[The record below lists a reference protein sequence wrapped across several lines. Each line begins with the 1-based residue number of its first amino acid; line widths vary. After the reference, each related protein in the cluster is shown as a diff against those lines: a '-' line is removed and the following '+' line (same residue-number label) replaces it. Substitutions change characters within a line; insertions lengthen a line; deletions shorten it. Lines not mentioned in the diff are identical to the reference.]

1 MYKYDLTTLNNG
13 LKVASYTM
21 PQANSVA
28 LGVWVAAGGRYE
40 NMKNRGISHFV
51 EHLLF
56 KGTKTRSAA
65 DIKNSIEGIGGVL
78 NGFTSEELTCCLAKV
93 LGRHIG
99 LGMDVLSDM
108 ALNAS
113 FDQRDVEKERF
124 VILEEVKMYR
134 DHPDQYVYELLGEL
148 LWPDQILGVPLIGTF
163 ETINSLKREDL
174 VRYRNE
180 SYNPA
185 NITVTACG
193 NVRHA
198 ELEDICRRIFSG
210 RKPKKFHTYAKMKV
224 SQKRFRSNIFKKE
237 TEQTH
242 VAIGFHS
249 ISRKDPAKYA
259 MELLNIALGA
269 NMSSRL
275 FHEIREKRGLAYHI
289 SSHVRYYADGGV
301 LSVEAGVDNKKA
313 LKAIDLTLGELKKIR
328 KAPITKKEFERARE
342 YYLGHLA
349 FLVEDTAD
357 HMLWLGEKI
366 VNEDSPIDIDAVV
379 NNINRVKLE
388 ETLELAGGLFRKEN
402 LNIAVVGPSGDKEK
416 NAINDIAER
425 F

>member
-1 MYKYDLTTLNNG
+1 
-13 LKVASYTM
+13 
-21 PQANSVA
+21 
-28 LGVWVAAGGRYE
+28 WVATGGRYE

-56 KGTKTRSAA
+56 KGTKTRTAA
-65 DIKNSIEGIGGVL
+65 EIKNSIEGIGGML
-78 NGFTSEELTCCLAKV
+78 NGFTSEEVTCYLVKV
-93 LGRHIG
+93 LGRHLD
-99 LGMDVLSDM
+99 LGVDVLSDM
-108 ALNAS
+108 VLNAK
-113 FDQRDVEKERF
+113 FDPRDVEKERF

-148 LWPDQILGVPLIGTF
+148 LWPKQTLGIPLIGTF
-163 ETINSLKREDL
+163 ETIKSLKRDDL

-185 NITVTACG
+185 NVTAVACG
-193 NVRHA
+193 NVRHSSFVA
-198 ELEDICRRIFSG
+198 VCDRIFSKA
-210 RKPKKFHTYAKMKV
+210 KPQKYHGFDKMKV
-224 SQKRFRSNIFKKE
+224 SQRNFKSNFFRKE

-242 VAIGFHS
+242 IAIGFHS
-249 ISRKDPAKYA
+249 ISRKSPARYA

-301 LSVEAGVDNKKA
+301 VTVEAGVDTKKA
-313 LKAIDLTLGELKKIR
+313 VKAIDLTLKELEKIK

-342 YYLGHLA
+342 YYQGHLA
-349 FLVEDTAD
+349 FLVEDTTD

-366 VNEDSPIDIDAVV
+366 VTQDEPIDIDVITD
-379 NNINRVKLE
+379 NIRKVKLE
-388 ETLELAGGLFRKEN
+388 ETLALAAETFNKEN
-402 LNIAVVGPSGDKEK
+402 LNIAIVGPIEDKEK
-416 NAINDIAER
+416 KAIGDIAGR

>member
-1 MYKYDLTTLNNG
+1 MYKYDVTTLDNG
-13 LKVASYTM
+13 LKVVSCTM

-28 LGVWVAAGGRYE
+28 LGVWVATGGRYE
-40 NMKNRGISHFV
+40 NMKNRGVSHFV

-56 KGTKTRSAA
+56 KGTKTRTAA
-65 DIKNSIEGIGGVL
+65 EIKNSIEGIGGML
-78 NGFTSEELTCCLAKV
+78 NGFTSEEVTCYLVKV
-93 LGRHIG
+93 LGRHLD
-99 LGMDVLSDM
+99 LGVDVLSDM
-108 ALNAS
+108 VLNAK
-113 FDQRDVEKERF
+113 FDPRDVEKERF

-148 LWPDQILGVPLIGTF
+148 LWPRQTLGIPLIGTF
-163 ETINSLKREDL
+163 ETIKSLKRDDL
-174 VRYRNE
+174 VKYRDE

-185 NITVTACG
+185 NVTVVACG
-193 NVRHA
+193 NVRHGS
-198 ELEDICRRIFSG
+198 LVTTCDKIFSKTRS
-210 RKPKKFHTYAKMKV
+210 RKYHGFEKMKV
-224 SQKRFRSNIFKKE
+224 TQRNFKSNLFRKE

-242 VAIGFHS
+242 IAIGFHS
-249 ISRKDPAKYA
+249 ISRKSPSRYA

-301 LSVEAGVDNKKA
+301 VTVEAGVDNKKVV
-313 LKAIDLTLGELKKIR
+313 KTIDLTLKELEKIR

-342 YYLGHLA
+342 YYQGHLA

-366 VNEDSPIDIDAVV
+366 VTHDEPIDIDVV
-379 NNINRVKLE
+379 TDNVRKVKLE
-388 ETLELAGGLFRKEN
+388 DTLALATETFKREN
-402 LNIAVVGPSGDKEK
+402 LNIAIVGPIEDKEK
-416 NAINDIAER
+416 KAIEDIAGR

>member
-1 MYKYDLTTLNNG
+1 MYKYDLTTLDSG
-13 LKVASYTM
+13 LKVVSYTM

-28 LGVWVAAGGRYE
+28 LGVWVATGGRYE

-56 KGTKTRSAA
+56 KGTKTRTAA
-65 DIKNSIEGIGGVL
+65 EIKNSIEGIGGIL
-78 NGFTSEELTCCLAKV
+78 NGFTSEEVTCYLAKV
-93 LGRHIG
+93 LGRYLD
-99 LGMDVLSDM
+99 LGVDILSDM
-108 ALNAS
+108 VLNAK
-113 FDQRDVEKERF
+113 FDPRDVEKERF

-148 LWPDQILGVPLIGTF
+148 LWPKQTLGIPLIGTF
-163 ETINSLKREDL
+163 ETIKSLKRDDL
-174 VRYRNE
+174 VRYKNE

-185 NITVTACG
+185 NVTVVACG
-193 NVRHA
+193 NVRHGSFVTT
-198 ELEDICRRIFSG
+198 CNKIFSKARS
-210 RKPKKFHTYAKMKV
+210 RKYHGFEKMKV
-224 SQKRFRSNIFKKE
+224 TQRNFKSNLFRKE

-242 VAIGFHS
+242 IAIGFHS
-249 ISRKDPAKYA
+249 ISRKSPSRYA

-301 LSVEAGVDNKKA
+301 VTVEAGVDNKK
-313 LKAIDLTLGELKKIR
+313 LVKAIDLTLKELEKIR
-328 KAPITKKEFERARE
+328 KAPITKKELERARE
-342 YYLGHLA
+342 YYQGHLA

-366 VNEDSPIDIDAVV
+366 VTHDEPVDIDVITD
-379 NNINRVKLE
+379 NIRKVKLE
-388 ETLELAGGLFRKEN
+388 DTLALAAETFKREN
-402 LNIAVVGPSGDKEK
+402 LNIAIVGPIEDKEK
-416 NAINDIAER
+416 KAIGDIAGR

>member
-1 MYKYDLTTLNNG
+1 MYKYNVTTLDNG

-28 LGVWVAAGGRYE
+28 LGVWIATGGRYE

-56 KGTKTRSAA
+56 KGTKTRTAA
-65 DIKNSIEGIGGVL
+65 EIKNSIEGIGGML
-78 NGFTSEELTCCLAKV
+78 NGFTSEEVTCYLVKV
-93 LGRHIG
+93 LGRHLD
-99 LGMDVLSDM
+99 LGVDILSDM
-108 ALNAS
+108 VLNAR
-113 FDQRDVEKERF
+113 FDARDVEKERF

-148 LWPDQILGVPLIGTF
+148 LWPSQTMGIPLIGTF
-163 ETINSLKREDL
+163 DTINSLKRDDL
-174 VRYRNE
+174 VRYKDE

-185 NITVTACG
+185 NITIVACG
-193 NVRHA
+193 NVVHGNLA
-198 ELEDICRRIFSG
+198 AACDRIFSKSKV
-210 RKPKKFHTYAKMKV
+210 RKYHGFEKMKV
-224 SQKRFRSNIFKKE
+224 AQRNFKSDIFRKE

-242 VAIGFHS
+242 IAMGFHS
-249 ISRKDPAKYA
+249 ISRKNPARYA

-289 SSHVRYYADGGV
+289 SSHARYYADGGV
-301 LSVEAGVDNKKA
+301 ITIEAGVDNKKA
-313 LKAIDLTLGELKKIR
+313 VKAIDLTLRELEKIR
-328 KAPITKKEFERARE
+328 KEPITKKEFERARE
-342 YYLGHLA
+342 YYQGHLA

-366 VNEDSPIDIDAVV
+366 VTRDEPVDMDAITDSIRKVRLED
-379 NNINRVKLE
+379 
-388 ETLELAGGLFRKEN
+388 TLALAADTFKREN
-402 LNIAVVGPSGDKEK
+402 LNIAIVGPMPDEEK
-416 NAINDIAER
+416 KIIKDLAGR